1 MVKEGKIKKMEL
13 DELPINEE
21 EKPFDLPYSWIF
33 CRLSSLISVSSG
45 DAINKNEI
53 AETNKYPV
61 YGGNGIIGYCNDF
74 NVAKETII
82 IGRVGAKC
90 GNIHITNGDSWITDN
105 ALIAKYNK
113 YCIDIKWLCY
123 ALESLNLRVVANQTA
138 QPVISGKTIYPKIVA
153 LPPLA
158 EQRRIVEKLE
168 SLLPLIESYGK
179 SQEAL
184 NALNASLPEKL
195 RQSILQEAI
204 QGHLVPQ
211 DPNEEPASVL
221 LERIR
226 AEKARLVKEGKL
238 KKKDLEEKPISPD
251 EIPFDIPEGWVWCRL
266 GDCVLINPRNQAD
279 ENLDAAFI
287 PMAYI
292 DPNLQNTFRYEVKK
306 WGQIKAGFTHLQ
318 DNDVVFAKITPC
330 ITNRK
335 AAIMHDLPNG
345 IGAGTTELNIF
356 RVYGETI
363 NCFYLLYYLA
373 SDYFLKK
380 ASYKG
385 TAGQQRIETK
395 YVVNKLLPLP
405 PLAEQRRIVAKL
417 EELLHEID
425 KLKG

>member
-1 MVKEGKIKKMEL
+1 MDNL
-13 DELPINEE
+13 NQ
-21 EKPFDLPYSWIF
+21 
-33 CRLSSLISVSSG
+33 SVL
-45 DAINKNEI
+45 
-53 AETNKYPV
+53 
-61 YGGNGIIGYCNDF
+61 
-74 NVAKETII
+74 
-82 IGRVGAKC
+82 GA
-90 GNIHITNGDSWITDN
+90 
-105 ALIAKYNK
+105 LMF
-113 YCIDIKWLCY
+113 
-123 ALESLNLRVVANQTA
+123 
-138 QPVISGKTIYPKIVA
+138 P

-158 EQRRIVEKLE
+158 EQRRIVKAVDELFEQIDIIEQSEKELE
-168 SLLPLIESYGK
+168 EAANKTRDKLLNL
-179 SQEAL
+179 
-184 NALNASLPEKL
+184 
-195 RQSILQEAI
+195 AI

-345 IGAGTTELNIF
+345 IGAGTTELNVF

-395 YVVNKLLPLP
+395 YVVNKPFPLP
-405 PLAEQRRIVAKL
+405 PLSEQRRIVSKL